1 MALFVTAKCVPCT
14 PCVRSK
20 VRVSDIKK
28 AIRHAQTLPKN
39 SPEQKCA
46 WDVVEELSSAMSN
59 QTLQEIQEAELCVVD
74 PLACREYDV

>member
-1 MALFVTAKCVPCT
+1 
-14 PCVRSK
+14 

-39 SPEQKCA
+39 TPEQKHA
-46 WDVVEELSSAMSN
+46 WDVVEELSSAMAH
-59 QTLQEIQEAELCVVD
+59 QTHRKVQDEELCIVD